1 MLQPSE
7 EYNGDGLR
15 KMTAGSAFW
24 CGPGLTGEVVQRRR
38 GPNRMRR
45 GGRGFLWR
53 GGRGFLWRG
62 GVPSLCGAAYEQV

>member
-1 MLQPSE
+1 MLQASE

-24 CGPGLTGEVVQRRR
+24 CGPGLTGES
-38 GPNRMRR
+38 
-45 GGRGFLWR
+45 R